1 MNQLWQQPSIIN
13 HTQLLCASFRR
24 WTGRELLSVTG
35 DLEVQAKQLFDAP
48 FMVVSHGVE
57 TDPIFNYGNRQALE
71 LWELSWW
78 EFTQLPS
85 RKSAEPMLREKRQ
98 ELLEQVAS
106 QGFGTYSGVRIS
118 STGKRFRIKEG
129 LLWNLLDAQSR
140 YCGQA
145 ATFSD
150 VEYF

>member
-1 MNQLWQQPSIIN
+1 MNQPWQQPSVIN
-13 HTQLLCASFRR
+13 HTQLLYDSFRR
-24 WTGRELLSVTG
+24 WMGRELLSLTG
-35 DLEVQAKQLFDAP
+35 DGEAQAQQLFNAP

-57 TDPIFNYGNRQALE
+57 TDPIFNYGNRSALE
-71 LWELSWW
+71 LWELSWS

-85 RKSAEPMLREKRQ
+85 RKSAESMLREERQ
-98 ELLEQVAS
+98 KLLSQVES

-118 STGKRFRIKEG
+118 STGKRFKIKEG
-129 LLWNLLDAQSR
+129 LLWNVVDAQSR

-150 VEYF
+150 IEFL